1 MAKSLQYVKI
11 FETLQAAKGP
21 VPVSTI
27 KALDGIVPTRLST
40 YLWEIKKNTGF
51 AVKANR
57 DGRSVVSYELVG
69 SGTAPV
75 VKAPV
80 AKVAAPSKV
89 AKPAKAVKST
99 KPVAK
104 ATKSNMAQDSIQS
117 VMPAKS
123 GPIDILDEIDTQIED
138 FEDRQFASDYIRGA
152 V

>member
-40 YLWEIKKNTGF
+40 YLWEIKKNTSF

-75 VKAPV
+75 AKV
-80 AKVAAPSKV
+80 AKVATPKV

>member
-27 KALDGIVPTRLST
+27 KALDGIVPPRLST
-40 YLWEIKKNTGF
+40 YLWEIKKNTSF

-75 VKAPV
+75 AKV
-80 AKVAAPSKV
+80 AKVATPKV